1 MGISRVGPATKSTL
15 FGDTINSLVTKLVR
29 SRGQD
34 IGLILLLSVFIDLDS
49 NKLEKKK
56 EFGPYQPS

>member
-34 IGLILLLSVFIDLDS
+34 IGLILLSVFIDLDS